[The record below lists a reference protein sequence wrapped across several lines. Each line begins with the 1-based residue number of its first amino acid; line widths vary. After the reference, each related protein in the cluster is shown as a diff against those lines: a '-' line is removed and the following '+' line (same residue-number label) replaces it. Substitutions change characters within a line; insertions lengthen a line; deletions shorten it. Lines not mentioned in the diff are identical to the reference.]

1 MRRALG
7 ALGAVI
13 VSVAAGSS
21 MGCPAPKPRPASATA
36 LAPTPAP
43 ETPRHSEA
51 DTGAGAVA
59 SLALADAEPR
69 LVALE
74 DRRAFEAST
83 LEAAAASPDAAV
95 RARAALAAGRIGDE
109 RASAVL
115 SGLLADRASDVRES
129 AAFAAGIP
137 AIAMSRALVRSG
149 PREGRRPDRLVLG
162 EQAEA
167 GRPAGLRT
175 TPASRRP
182 ALLFRALAF
191 RQPP

>member
-21 MGCPAPKPRPASATA
+21 MGCPPPKPRPASEPS
-36 LAPTPAP
+36 LAPTP
-43 ETPRHSEA
+43 TSEPSPPSA
-51 DTGAGAVA
+51 ATA
-59 SLALADAEPR
+59 SLAEAEPG

-109 RASAVL
+109 RASGVL

-129 AAFAAGIP
+129 AAFAAGILEK
-137 AIAMSRALVRSG
+137 I
-149 PREGRRPDRLVLG
+149 
-162 EQAEA
+162 Q
-167 GRPAGLRT
+167 
-175 TPASRRP
+175 
-182 ALLFRALAF
+182 
-191 RQPP
+191 